1 MTASQGWLLR
11 HLRYSLMEEHTQA
24 VSNVLV
30 RILLSHSY
38 ASGVI
43 VNTVYNTDI
52 SSNLIPMRNEI
63 KFRSVGLNLAGLG

>member
-1 MTASQGWLLR
+1 MV
-11 HLRYSLMEEHTQA
+11 EHTQA

-43 VNTVYNTDI
+43 GNTVYNTDI
-52 SSNLIPMRNEI
+52 SSNLIPMRNGI